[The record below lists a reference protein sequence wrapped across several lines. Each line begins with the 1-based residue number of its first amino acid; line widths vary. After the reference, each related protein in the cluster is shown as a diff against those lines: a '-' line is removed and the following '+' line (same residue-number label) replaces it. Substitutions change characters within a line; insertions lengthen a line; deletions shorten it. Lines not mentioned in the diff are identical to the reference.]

1 MFRPIHLDPS
11 QSSSEKFHFSIDTSS
26 QWRDAPFTLFFLS
39 FRIIQTT
46 QGLEMAE
53 GKQNRCTIAKN
64 QVSIIS
70 KYIIRETSNKLRK

>member
-26 QWRDAPFTLFFLS
+26 QWRDAQFTLFFLS

-46 QGLEMAE
+46 QEIEMAE
-53 GKQNRCTIAKN
+53 
-64 QVSIIS
+64 IS
-70 KYIIRETSNKLRK
+70 KIDARQLKTKFQ